1 MYKWEL
7 RQIDAWADMEG
18 DWTWNESFKIRELE
32 IEDGS
37 EKSFLMDQVMDKYK
51 SRFAVVYDGSIYE
64 LVRVEGSCPILALI
78 PID

>member
-18 DWTWNESFKIRELE
+18 DWTWNESIRIRGVDL
-32 IEDGS
+32 EDGL
-37 EKSFLMDQVMDKYK
+37 EKSFLMDQVIDKYK

-64 LVRVEGSCPILALI
+64 LVRVEDSCPILALI
-78 PID
+78 PVD